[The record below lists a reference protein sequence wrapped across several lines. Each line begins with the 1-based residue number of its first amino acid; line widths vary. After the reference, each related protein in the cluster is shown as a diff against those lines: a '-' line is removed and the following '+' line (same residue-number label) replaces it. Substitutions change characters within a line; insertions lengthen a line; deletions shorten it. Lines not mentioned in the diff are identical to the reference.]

1 MRYIDV
7 TTGTLTQNLL
17 AVDLRFK
24 VTSDSLIQLTGE
36 NYNNLANAS
45 TLDEAMSVLDGLV
58 GGTGTGN
65 GTITLIDEDGAETPN
80 ISKIV
85 FDEVIVT
92 GVNEATVSLDGNLD
106 RVIQNINDNTVIY
119 EGVPS
124 LSHIFVHNL
133 DSEFFKFDVWVEEII
148 GWQNSIVPITIV
160 DNNTV
165 RVDLTEEKSVR
176 IILSD
181 INNITKTYGL

>member
-24 VTSDSLIQLTGE
+24 VTSDSLIRIS
-36 NYNNLANAS
+36 NNMTQNLSGVS
-45 TLDEAMSVLDGLV
+45 TLDQAMNVLDNFS
-58 GGTGTGN
+58 GN
-65 GTITLIDEDGAETPN
+65 SGSLTLLDEDGVETPN
-80 ISKIV
+80 ITKIV

-106 RVIQNINDNTVIY
+106 RVVQNINDGTVIY

-124 LSHIFVHNL
+124 LVHEFIHNL
-133 DSEFFKFDVWVEEII
+133 DTEFFKFDIWVEEDI
-148 GWQNSIVPITIV
+148 GWQNSIVPITII

-165 RVDLTEEKSVR
+165 RVNLTEERSVR

-181 INNITKTYGL
+181 INNISKTYGI